1 MNRRFIQPPEWH
13 RQKAV
18 WTAWPYLENEWP
30 YITESQKEF
39 IKFCE
44 MISRF
49 GKQEL
54 HIAFP
59 SESVLSEVQNNFDGV
74 TFTPHIMKYGDS
86 WFRDTGP
93 IFVTDKDG
101 HPFSLCFGFNG
112 WGNKYVMPGDK
123 EVAKAIAS
131 KVGYPRVTI
140 PMILEGGSIDVDGK
154 GTGLTTKQCLLNPN
168 RNPGKS
174 QEEIERL
181 VMNAYGLSKLI
192 WINEGLLNDHTDGH
206 IDNIA
211 RFIAPGKVMVMEPSG
226 NDDPNAEV
234 YQRIITTLENE
245 TDAKGRK
252 LEVIKIPSPGKIIID
267 DQIMPASFLNF
278 VITNGAVII
287 PTYDSK
293 YTEKAV
299 RKIGNYFPGR
309 VAIGISSH
317 YILTGGGSFH
327 CITQQEPLFQI

>member
-1 MNRRFIQPPEWH
+1 MNRQFNQPPEWH
-13 RQKAV
+13 EQEAV
-18 WTAWPYLENEWP
+18 WTAWPYLQNEWP

-49 GKQEL
+49 GKQAL

-59 SESVLSEVQNNFDGV
+59 SDQIFSEVQSSFDGIS
-74 TFTPHIMKYGDS
+74 FIPHIMKYGDS

-93 IFVTDKDG
+93 IFVTDQDG
-101 HPFSLCFGFNG
+101 NPMSLCFSFNG
-112 WGNKYVMPGDK
+112 WGGKYVMPGDK

-131 KVGYPRVTI
+131 KVGYPRVII
-140 PMILEGGSIDVDGK
+140 PMILEGGSIDVDGE
-154 GTGLTTKQCLLNPN
+154 GTGLTTRQCLLNPN

-174 QEEIERL
+174 QEEIEKL

-211 RFIAPGKVMVMEPSG
+211 RFVAPGKVAVMVPSG
-226 NDDPNAEV
+226 KDDPNTDV
-234 YQRIITTLENE
+234 YARIIETLEHE

-252 LEVIKIPSPGKIIID
+252 LEIIKIPSPGKIIID

-278 VITNGAVII
+278 IITNSAVII
-287 PTYDSK
+287 PIYDSV
-293 YTEKAV
+293 YDQKAV
-299 RKIGNYFPGR
+299 KIIGTCFPGR
-309 VAIGISSH
+309 VAIGIPSRF
-317 YILTGGGSFH
+317 ILTGGGSFH
-327 CITQQEPLFQI
+327 CITQQQPLFAS